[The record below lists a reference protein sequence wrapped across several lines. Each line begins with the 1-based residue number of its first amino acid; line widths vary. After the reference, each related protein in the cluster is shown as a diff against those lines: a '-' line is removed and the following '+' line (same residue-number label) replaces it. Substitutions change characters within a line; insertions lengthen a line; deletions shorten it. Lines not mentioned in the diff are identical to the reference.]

1 VSPLLEVTSVE
12 TLYFD
17 RIHALVGVS
26 LTVEMGE
33 ILTVLGP
40 NGAGKTTLL
49 RTIAGLLKDQPRK
62 GEIRFEGRR
71 IDGRAPEAIARLG
84 IVYVPEDRGL
94 FRELTVGENLE
105 LGLWGRRGATA
116 RQDLELVHGM
126 FPILRE
132 RARQEAET
140 LSGGEQQMLA
150 LGRAMLRRPRLLML
164 DEPSLGLAPRVARL
178 VYEALAAI
186 ARTGTTILLVEQN
199 ARLALGVARRGA
211 ILEAGRVVLEGT
223 ASELAGNDDVREV
236 YLGIGT
242 VPGAAPGGDT
252 GEAPG
257 GAAEVA
263 AGSATAAGPRG
274 WRLYRKRRRW

>member
-1 VSPLLEVTSVE
+1 MTTLLRVASIE

-17 RIHALVGVS
+17 RIYALFGVS
-26 LTVEMGE
+26 LEVDEGE
-33 ILTVLGP
+33 IFTVLGP

-49 RTIAGLLKDQPRK
+49 RTIAGLLKDQPKK
-62 GEIRFEGRR
+62 GEIHFAGRR
-71 IDGRAPEAIARLG
+71 VDGWPPEAIARLG

-94 FRELTVGENLE
+94 FKELTVQENLQ
-105 LGLWGRRGATA
+105 LGLWGRRDGDVAG
-116 RQDLELVHGM
+116 DLEFVYGM
-126 FPILRE
+126 FPILRD
-132 RARQEAET
+132 RARQQAET

-164 DEPSLGLAPRVARL
+164 DEPSLGLAPRIARN
-178 VYEALAAI
+178 VYDALATI

-223 ASELAGNDDVREV
+223 AKELADDENVREV
-236 YLGIGT
+236 YLGVGT
-242 VPGAAPGGDT
+242 VDVGAK
-252 GEAPG
+252 
-257 GAAEVA
+257 
-263 AGSATAAGPRG
+263 G

>member
-1 VSPLLEVTSVE
+1 MTTLLRVASIE

-17 RIHALVGVS
+17 RIYALFGVS
-26 LTVEMGE
+26 LEVDEGE

-49 RTIAGLLKDQPRK
+49 RTIAGLLKDQPKK
-62 GEIRFEGRR
+62 GEIHFAGRR
-71 IDGRAPEAIARLG
+71 IDGWAPEAIARLG

-94 FRELTVGENLE
+94 FKELTVQENLQ
-105 LGLWGRRGATA
+105 LGLWGRRDSDVAK
-116 RQDLELVHGM
+116 DLEFVYGM
-126 FPILRE
+126 FPILRD
-132 RARQEAET
+132 RARQQAET

-164 DEPSLGLAPRVARL
+164 DEPSLGLAPRIARS
-178 VYEALAAI
+178 VYEALATI

-223 ASELAGNDDVREV
+223 AKELADDENVREV
-236 YLGIGT
+236 YLG
-242 VPGAAPGGDT
+242 VGAVDA
-252 GEAPG
+252 
-257 GAAEVA
+257 
-263 AGSATAAGPRG
+263 SAKG